1 MTRFCAGA
9 IAVLPLSS
17 EQPLSAQRAA
27 LVSCPHVVVST
38 PSRARQLI
46 DAQALL
52 INNSLQF
59 LVLDEADLLLS
70 YAVQLHALLPGL
82 FLYLAADWL

>member
-1 MTRFCAGA
+1 MCQ
-9 IAVLPLSS
+9 VLALSS
-17 EQPLSAQRAA
+17 DQPLTAQRAA

-46 DAQALL
+46 EAQALS
-52 INNSLQF
+52 ISAGLQF

-70 YAVQLHALLPGL
+70 CVTRKHTHTHT
-82 FLYLAADWL
+82 LASPTSITPT